1 MKRPLRFTRQAEAD
15 LDRLI
20 DFLDA
25 VAPRA
30 AIQAATL
37 IREKTLLLLDFPEA
51 GAPFPS
57 GRELLIWFGDS
68 GYVVRYRV
76 DPDVVIIARIFH
88 MRETR

>member
-15 LDRLI
+15 LDRLT

-30 AIQAATL
+30 AIEAATL
-37 IREKTLLLLDFPEA
+37 IRERTLLLLDFPEM
-51 GAPFPS
+51 GVPFP
-57 GRELLIWFGDS
+57 GARELLIRFGDS

-76 DPDVVIIARIFH
+76 DPDVVIIARVFH
-88 MRETR
+88 MREAR